1 MVKMAIPINRESPP
15 AISRGKTRRFVVH
28 PVLFRIG
35 ALEIRSYG
43 LLLAL
48 SFLFG
53 IYFSVHRAK
62 KRNVDPNHIM
72 DLSVVLIISAIVGSR
87 LLYVLFHLDEFK
99 GHWLDTFSPFQSN
112 GQIGLAG
119 LTVLGGIILGFIS
132 AFIFLR
138 IRKLSFFEIADI
150 MIPAVGLGIFLTR
163 IGCYL
168 NGCCYGLPCEGNG
181 HFCVTFPVDSPAGSH
196 FAGIPLVPAQLYS
209 SLYGLI
215 IFVTLLTA
223 EKWKKFD
230 GFLLALFF
238 ILYGISRYVID
249 MYRYYEDSMI
259 IFAFGHQGMSLNQ
272 GISIVFVLVG
282 IIFLIFGYK
291 KISKEISAKS

>member
-1 MVKMAIPINRESPP
+1 ML
-15 AISRGKTRRFVVH
+15 

-48 SFLFG
+48 SFLIG
-53 IYFSVHRAK
+53 IYFSVYRAK

-72 DLSVVLIISAIVGSR
+72 DLSVILIISAIVGSR
-87 LLYVLFHLDEFK
+87 LLYVLFHLEEFR
-99 GHWLDTFSPFQSN
+99 GRWLDTFSPFQSN

-119 LTVLGGIILGFIS
+119 LTVLGGIILCFASSI
-132 AFIFLR
+132 IFLR
-138 IRKLSFFEIADI
+138 LRKLSFFEIADI

-168 NGCCYGLPCEGNG
+168 NGCCYGLPCDD
-181 HFCVTFPVDSPAGSH
+181 HSHMCVTFPPESAAGSY
-196 FAGIPLVPAQLYS
+196 FPGVPLVPAQLYS

-215 IFVTLLTA
+215 IFVVLLVA
-223 EKWKKFD
+223 ERWKKFD

-238 ILYGISRYVID
+238 MLYGVSRFIID
-249 MYRYYEDSMI
+249 IFRYYEDSMVI
-259 IFAFGHQGMSLNQ
+259 LSFGGRGMSLNQ
-272 GISIVFVLVG
+272 GISLTFVLIG
-282 IIFLIFGYK
+282 IILLIYGYK
-291 KISKEISAKS
+291 KINKNASAISARRG